1 MFKKRRPGT
10 GVSSLPLM
18 GRILALVLAA
28 ALLAACGSSGEEAT
42 PTEPAAAPAATTTEP
57 PEVPGTTTEVPAPLP
72 GLPKSIAG
80 YREWTKLNKASIAPR
95 DSDPHLGT
103 KEVYASKQMRAN
115 GLFPEGT
122 IIVKEA
128 TRPGKDFL
136 GLIAIMRKE
145 RGADPAHNDWLFVE
159 YTRESKSERFSEV
172 ASGAVCYGCHV
183 GAEETDYVWTAP

>member
-1 MFKKRRPGT
+1 VTLLRLPFA
-10 GVSSLPLM
+10 SL
-18 GRILALVLAA
+18 LAA
-28 ALLAACGSSGEEAT
+28 ALLTACGSSDEEAG
-42 PTEPAAAPAATTTEP
+42 PTIPAPAATSAETVTTP

-72 GLPKSIAG
+72 GLPERIAG
-80 YREWTKLNKASIAPR
+80 YREWIKLNKASIAPR

-103 KEVYASKQMRAN
+103 KEVYASKEMRSN
-115 GLFPEGT
+115 GLFPNGT

-136 GLIAIMRKE
+136 GLIAIMRKQ

-159 YTRESKSERFSEV
+159 YTRDSRKEAFAEL

-183 GAEETDYVWTAP
+183 GAEETDYVFTAR

>member
-1 MFKKRRPGT
+1 VRLIRFG
-10 GVSSLPLM
+10 SSLL
-18 GRILALVLAA
+18 LVAALVN
-28 ALLAACGSSGEEAT
+28 ACGSSDEAST
-42 PTEPAAAPAATTTEP
+42 PTPPPAATSPETVTAP

-80 YREWTKLNKASIAPR
+80 YREWIKLNEASIAPR

-103 KEVYASKQMRAN
+103 KEVYASKKMRSN
-115 GLFPEGT
+115 GLFPNGT

-136 GLIAIMRKE
+136 GLIAVMRKQ

-159 YTRESKSERFSEV
+159 YTRDSRKDAFAEV

-183 GAEETDYVWTAP
+183 GAEESDYVFTAR

>member
-1 MFKKRRPGT
+1 M
-10 GVSSLPLM
+10 SLV
-18 GRILALVLAA
+18 RLALVVLLVAA
-28 ALLAACGSSGEEAT
+28 FVPACGSDEEAS
-42 PTEPAAAPAATTTEP
+42 PPPPAPAATSPETVTTP

-80 YREWTKLNKASIAPR
+80 YREWIKLNKASIAPR

-103 KEVYASKQMRAN
+103 KEVYASKKMRSN
-115 GLFPEGT
+115 GLFPNGT

-136 GLIAIMRKE
+136 GLIAVMRKQ

-159 YTRESKSERFSEV
+159 YTRDSRREPFAEL

-183 GAEETDYVWTAP
+183 GAAETDYVFTAGG

>member
-1 MFKKRRPGT
+1 M
-10 GVSSLPLM
+10 SL
-18 GRILALVLAA
+18 IHLALASLLVA
-28 ALLAACGSSGEEAT
+28 ALGTACGSSDDEASPTT
-42 PTEPAAAPAATTTEP
+42 PAPAATSPETVTTP

-72 GLPKSIAG
+72 GLPESIAG
-80 YREWTKLNKASIAPR
+80 YREWAKLNEAPIAPR

-103 KEVYASKQMRAN
+103 KEVYASKEMRSN
-115 GLFPEGT
+115 GLFPNGT

-136 GLIAIMRKE
+136 GLIAIMRKQ

-159 YTRESKSERFSEV
+159 YTRDSRKDSFAEL

-183 GAEETDYVWTAP
+183 GAEETDYVFTAR

>member
-1 MFKKRRPGT
+1 MTLLRLAFA
-10 GVSSLPLM
+10 SL
-18 GRILALVLAA
+18 LVA
-28 ALLAACGSSGEEAT
+28 ALLTACGSSEDEASPTT
-42 PTEPAAAPAATTTEP
+42 PAPAATSPETVTTP
-57 PEVPGTTTEVPAPLP
+57 PEVPVTTTEVPAPLP

-80 YREWTKLNKASIAPR
+80 YRDWIKLNKAPIARR

-103 KEVYASKQMRAN
+103 KDVYASKEMRST
-115 GLFPEGT
+115 GLFPNGT

-136 GLIAIMRKE
+136 GLIAVMRKE

-159 YTRESKSERFSEV
+159 YTRDSRREAFAEV

-183 GAEETDYVWTAP
+183 GAEETDYVFTAR

>member
-1 MFKKRRPGT
+1 VTLLR
-10 GVSSLPLM
+10 
-18 GRILALVLAA
+18 LALASLLVA
-28 ALLAACGSSGEEAT
+28 ALLTACGSSDDEASPAT
-42 PTEPAAAPAATTTEP
+42 PAPAATSPGTVTTP
-57 PEVPGTTTEVPAPLP
+57 PEVPGTTTEVPAPFP

-80 YREWTKLNKASIAPR
+80 YRDWIKLNKASIAPR

-103 KEVYASKQMRAN
+103 KEVYASKEMSSN
-115 GLFPEGT
+115 GLFPNGT

-136 GLIAIMRKE
+136 GLIAIMRKQ

-159 YTRESKSERFSEV
+159 YTRDSRKDSFAEL

-183 GAEETDYVWTAP
+183 GAEETDYVFTAR

>member
-1 MFKKRRPGT
+1 
-10 GVSSLPLM
+10 M
-18 GRILALVLAA
+18 GRILVLVLAA
-28 ALLAACGSSGEEAT
+28 ALLAACGSSDEEAIS
-42 PTEPAAAPAATTTEP
+42 PQPATTAPPETTTAA
-57 PEVPGTTTEVPAPLP
+57 PEVPGTTAEVPAPLP

-80 YREWTKLNKASIAPR
+80 YRDWTKLNKASIAPR

-103 KEVYASKQMRAN
+103 KEVYASKEMRST
-115 GLFPEGT
+115 GLFPNGT

-136 GLIAIMRKE
+136 GLIAVMRKE

-159 YTRESKSERFSEV
+159 YTRDSRKEAFAEV

-183 GAEETDYVWTAP
+183 GAEETDYVFTAR

>member
-1 MFKKRRPGT
+1 VILLRLAFA
-10 GVSSLPLM
+10 SL
-18 GRILALVLAA
+18 LVA
-28 ALLAACGSSGEEAT
+28 ALLTACGSSDEEASPTT
-42 PTEPAAAPAATTTEP
+42 PAPATSAETVTTP

-103 KEVYASKQMRAN
+103 KEVYASKEMGSN
-115 GLFPEGT
+115 GLFPNGT

-136 GLIAIMRKE
+136 GLIAIMRKQ

-159 YTRESKSERFSEV
+159 YTRDSRKETFAEV

-183 GAEETDYVWTAP
+183 GAEETDYVFTAR

>member
-1 MFKKRRPGT
+1 MPRGILLLVI
-10 GVSSLPLM
+10 GV
-18 GRILALVLAA
+18 LVFAG
-28 ALLAACGSSGEEAT
+28 CGSDEEAA
-42 PTEPAAAPAATTTEP
+42 PPAATGPPETVTAP
-57 PEVPGTTTEVPAPLP
+57 PEVPGTTTEIPAPLP

-80 YREWTKLNKASIAPR
+80 YREWIKLNKASIPPR

-103 KEVYASKQMRAN
+103 KEVYASKEMRSN
-115 GLFPEGT
+115 GLFPNGT

-159 YTRESKSERFSEV
+159 YTRESKSERFSKL

-183 GAEETDYVWTAP
+183 GAEATDYVWTAP

>member
-1 MFKKRRPGT
+1 
-10 GVSSLPLM
+10 M
-18 GRILALVLAA
+18 GRILALVVTAA
-28 ALLAACGSSGEEAT
+28 ILAACGSSEEDAT
-42 PTEPAAAPAATTTEP
+42 PPEPAPAPEETTTTMP

-80 YREWTKLNKASIAPR
+80 YRDWIKLNKAPIAPR

-103 KEVYASKQMRAN
+103 KEVYASKEMRAN
-115 GLFPEGT
+115 GLFPNGT

-159 YTRESKSERFSEV
+159 YTRDRRKDEFAEL
-172 ASGAVCYGCHV
+172 ASGAVCYSCHV
-183 GAEETDYVWTAP
+183 GAEETDYVFTAGG

>member
-1 MFKKRRPGT
+1 
-10 GVSSLPLM
+10 M
-18 GRILALVLAA
+18 GRILALLVTA
-28 ALLAACGSSGEEAT
+28 ALLAACGSSDEEAT
-42 PTEPAAAPAATTTEP
+42 PPQPAPTATSETTTEP

-80 YREWTKLNKASIAPR
+80 YRDWIKLNKAPIAPR

-103 KEVYASKQMRAN
+103 KEVYASKEMRSN
-115 GLFPEGT
+115 GLFPNGT

-159 YTRESKSERFSEV
+159 YTRDSRK
-172 ASGAVCYGCHV
+172 
-183 GAEETDYVWTAP
+183 YVFTAR